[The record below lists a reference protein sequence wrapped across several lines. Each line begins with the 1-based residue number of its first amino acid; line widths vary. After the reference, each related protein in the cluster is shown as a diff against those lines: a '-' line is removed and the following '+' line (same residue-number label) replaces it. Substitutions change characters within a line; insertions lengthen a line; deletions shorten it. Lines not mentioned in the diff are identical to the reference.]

1 MKMAITKN
9 IPLALSA
16 IAVNGSD
23 DIHLVD
29 TRTLSSASASCS
41 SQQQRR
47 RLPLLPSQKNATLI
61 SEPTKYFPEQIK
73 RIVDAADAISPDAI
87 NLPEDNPYPVIDI
100 SPWLNPSTSTEE
112 DKQNVINQVLTEATS
127 AGSFNIVGHGIGEDV
142 FDNLY
147 ASSQR
152 FFSMSLEEK
161 MQFSSAEETTLKGYV
176 AQGIESSGI
185 SSDNPKEKLDLKE
198 LFTMSYP
205 PNNDNNVKGPEEFHD
220 AMSQYMEQLQSAEV
234 ALQKIFTAALSMA
247 KEIDLS
253 TNHLRDVEEDARGML
268 RAFRYPHMPG
278 FEDATKL
285 KPHSD
290 LGTITIIASD
300 TEEGL
305 EEIRDGRW
313 YRVPM
318 GNGELHVA
326 VGEVLSMWS
335 NGLFRNNIH
344 RVSKEAKKDRLSFP
358 YFVSQGKQSNGPG
371 ISPICSSEE
380 MPIFPRVSPK
390 THVMK
395 YFEQYKI

>member
-1 MKMAITKN
+1 MAITKN
-9 IPLALSA
+9 IPLALRLSA

-29 TRTLSSASASCS
+29 TTTPSSASCS
-41 SQQQRR
+41 SQQQR
-47 RLPLLPSQKNATLI
+47 LLPTEKNANATLI
-61 SEPTKYFPEQIK
+61 SEPNKYFPAQIK

-87 NLPEDNPYPVIDI
+87 NLPEDSPYPVIDI
-100 SPWLNPSTSTEE
+100 SPWLNPSTSSEE
-112 DKQNVINQVLTEATS
+112 DKQFVVNQVLTEATS
-127 AGSFNIVGHGIGEDV
+127 TGSFNIVGHGIGEDV

-147 ASSQR
+147 ASSHR
-152 FFSMSLEEK
+152 FFSMSLEQK
-161 MQFSSAEETTLKGYV
+161 MQFSSAEETVFKGYV
-176 AQGIESSGI
+176 AQGIESSGLQ
-185 SSDNPKEKLDLKE
+185 SDNPKEQKDLKE
-198 LFTMSYP
+198 IFTMRYP
-205 PNNDNNVKGPEEFHD
+205 PNNDNNVRGPEEFHG
-220 AMSQYMEQLQSAEV
+220 AMSQYMDMEQLQSAEV
-234 ALQKIFTAALSMA
+234 ALQQVFTAALIAA
-247 KEIDLS
+247 KGIDLS

-318 GNGELHVA
+318 CNDELHVA

-358 YFVSQGKQSNGPG
+358 YFVSQGKQSSDPG

-380 MPIFPRVSPK
+380 VPIFPRVSPK
-390 THVMK
+390 SHVMQYYK
-395 YFEQYKI
+395 QYKI